1 MLYPIKTL
9 DEYNAWLAH
18 RGGSVTSFRSLRTSL
33 NAQYPQQSPAAR
45 KNGERIMRAW
55 RKIEGFPPSHQL
67 TPRGRRTAATICRAI
82 RFYGLGTCIRK
93 RGYQIKWIPTTKKL
107 PKGWRAP
114 SVRIQP

>member
-1 MLYPIKTL
+1 MAQPIKTI
-9 DEYNAWLAH
+9 DQYNAWLQE
-18 RGGSVTSFRSLRTSL
+18 RGGGVVAFSHIRYILDGFP
-33 NAQYPQQSPAAR
+33 PQRSPAAR

-67 TPRGRRTAATICRAI
+67 TPRGRRTADTICRAI

-114 SVRIQP
+114 SVRIK